1 MSTAPL
7 DDVLTTH
14 LHRCGGRCV
23 VRLRG
28 ELDTVSGPRVA
39 AALDEVLACPCAGA
53 AVLVDLR
60 AVSFCDLDGLRTLRA
75 ARARAAQRGV
85 DLTCEG
91 CSPLLLRVAAIVGY
105 RELLA
110 AQE

>member
-60 AVSFCDLDGLRTLRA
+60 AVSCDLERTGCR
-75 ARARAAQRGV
+75 
-85 DLTCEG
+85 DL
-91 CSPLLLRVAAIVGY
+91 LLLRVAAIVGC